1 MTEEVYKQDCAELTY
16 YGVEEPDEEYEV
28 TYGSRKKRRRTQSE
42 SEEDSNEF
50 I

>member
-1 MTEEVYKQDCAELTY
+1 MTEEVYKQECAELTY
-16 YGVEEPDEEYEV
+16 YGVEPEEDYEI
-28 TYGSRKKRRRTQSE
+28 TYGSRKKRRRTHSE